1 MERLYQ
7 LSRDLYEAEEA
18 ILEFSE
24 YNKDIL
30 LISLEKYMPQKFT
43 FKASI
48 RENLSQSLLFSGFNV
63 PVQVLRCISQNLFD
77 LPRMR
82 LFSKCT
88 FVPRLFRESL
98 YT

>member
-48 RENLSQSLLFSGFNV
+48 RENLS
-63 PVQVLRCISQNLFD
+63 
-77 LPRMR
+77 
-82 LFSKCT
+82 
-88 FVPRLFRESL
+88 
-98 YT
+98 